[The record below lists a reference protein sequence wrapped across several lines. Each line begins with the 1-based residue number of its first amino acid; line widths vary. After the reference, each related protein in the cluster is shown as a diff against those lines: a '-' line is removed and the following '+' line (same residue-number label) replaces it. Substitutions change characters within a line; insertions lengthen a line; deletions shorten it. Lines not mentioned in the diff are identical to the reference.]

1 MRILALNGASSATG
15 AAFGLLTLTD
25 GTPTLVAEALAPTLI
40 DEALAPGR
48 DGAERLPVLLSE
60 RLQASG
66 WRASGFDLIA
76 VVVGPGSFT
85 GLRATLALAH
95 GLALGS
101 PASGSMTEVVGVTV
115 GEALGPALSAI
126 AGGDLVWCVSQ
137 ARRDR
142 VFIESPD
149 RDGWRVEAAMLA
161 GLPEPDGRVLVG
173 GDAGATVADML
184 EALGHLVRRSGLTM
198 PSMVAIASAAL
209 SRRDGMLPPRTS
221 QPLYVDPPEAKLPK
235 PRAIQAA

>member
-15 AAFGLLTLTD
+15 AVFGLLTLD
-25 GTPTLVAEALAPTLI
+25 GVPTLATPILVA
-40 DEALAPGR
+40 DGLAPGR

-66 WRASGFDLIA
+66 WPAASLDLIA

-95 GLALGS
+95 GLVLGGG
-101 PASGSMTEVVGVTV
+101 AEVVGVTV
-115 GEALGPALSAI
+115 GEALWPALSAI
-126 AGGDLVWCVSQ
+126 AGDDPIWCVSQ

-142 VFIESPD
+142 VFIESRD
-149 RDGWRVEAAMLA
+149 RDGWRVQATML
-161 GLPEPDGRVLVG
+161 GQLPEPDGTVLVG
-173 GDAGATVADML
+173 GDAGAVVADML
-184 EALGHLVRRSGLTM
+184 DTRGHAVRRSGLTM

-209 SRRDGMLPPRTS
+209 SRRDGILPPRAP

-235 PRAIQAA
+235 PRTIQVA